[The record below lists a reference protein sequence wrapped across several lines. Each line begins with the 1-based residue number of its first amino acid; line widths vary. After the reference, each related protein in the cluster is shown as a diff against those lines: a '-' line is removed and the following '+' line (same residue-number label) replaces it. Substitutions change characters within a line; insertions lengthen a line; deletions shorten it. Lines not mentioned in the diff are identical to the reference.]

1 MACNNS
7 NALSHLTR
15 LVRPWIL
22 DAQEISMPS
31 RPIASVTISFGLVA
45 IPVQVFS
52 ATESAGQISFNL
64 LHKGCGSRLKQQ
76 YVCLKDGELV
86 ERSQMVKGFEFA
98 KGQYVEFSPEELKA
112 VEAVGTNSIDIAEF
126 VALDSIEPIY
136 FDKTYYL
143 APDKGGT
150 KPYALLADALHTAQR
165 FAVGNWSAKGKQH
178 TVALRSVGSVLV
190 MQQLHFAKEVR
201 SIEEVTVPPVE
212 LKDAERKLALQL
224 IEQQTSETF
233 DPSAY
238 TDDVRTRIES
248 AVQDKVAGKQITLS
262 ETPQPSATNVIDL
275 MDVLRKSIRATEQDK
290 SPEKRAKPAQRK
302 PAQRADAP
310 SPKKAARR

>member
-1 MACNNS
+1 
-7 NALSHLTR
+7 
-15 LVRPWIL
+15 
-22 DAQEISMPS
+22 MPS

-45 IPVQVFS
+45 IPVQIFS

-64 LHKGCGSRLKQQ
+64 LHKGCGSRVKQQ
-76 YVCLKDGELV
+76 YVCAKDGALV
-86 ERSQMVKGFEFA
+86 ERSEMVKGFEFA

-112 VEAVGTNSIDIAEF
+112 LEAVGTNSIDIAEF
-126 VALDSIEPIY
+126 VALQSIDPIY

-178 TVALRSVGSVLV
+178 TVALRSTGSALV
-190 MQQLHFAKEVR
+190 MQQLHFATEVR
-201 SIEEVTVPPVE
+201 SIQEVTVPPVE

-238 TDDVRTRIES
+238 TDDVKARIES
-248 AVQDKVAGKQITLS
+248 AVQDKVDGKEITLS
-262 ETPQPSATNVIDL
+262 ETPAPSATNVIDL
-275 MDVLRKSIRATEQDK
+275 MEVLRKSIRATEQDK
-290 SPEKRAKPAQRK
+290 SPEKRTKPAQRK
-302 PAQRADAP
+302 PAQRADVPRA
-310 SPKKAARR
+310 KKAARR

>member
-1 MACNNS
+1 
-7 NALSHLTR
+7 
-15 LVRPWIL
+15 
-22 DAQEISMPS
+22 MPS

-45 IPVQVFS
+45 IPVQIFS

-76 YVCLKDGELV
+76 YVCVKDGALV
-86 ERSQMVKGFEFA
+86 ERSEMVKGFEFA

-112 VEAVGTNSIDIAEF
+112 LEAVGTNSIDIAEF
-126 VALDSIEPIY
+126 VARESIDPIY

-150 KPYALLADALHTAQR
+150 KPYALLADALHTSQR

-178 TVALRSVGSVLV
+178 TVALRSMGGALV
-190 MQQLHFAKEVR
+190 MQQLHFATEVR

-224 IEQQTSETF
+224 IEQQTSEAF

-238 TDDVRTRIES
+238 TDDVKTRIES
-248 AVQDKVAGKQITLS
+248 AVQDKVDGKEITLS
-262 ETPQPSATNVIDL
+262 ETPPPSATNVIDL
-275 MDVLRKSIRATEQDK
+275 MEVLRKSIRATEQDK
-290 SPEKRAKPAQRK
+290 SPEKRTKPAQRK
-302 PAQRADAP
+302 PAQRADVAR
-310 SPKKAARR
+310 PKKAARR

>member
-1 MACNNS
+1 
-7 NALSHLTR
+7 
-15 LVRPWIL
+15 
-22 DAQEISMPS
+22 MPS

-45 IPVQVFS
+45 IPVQIFS

-76 YVCLKDGELV
+76 YVCLKDGEAV

-112 VEAVGTNSIDIAEF
+112 LEAVGTNSIDIAEF
-126 VALDSIEPIY
+126 VARESIDPIY

-150 KPYALLADALHTAQR
+150 KPYALLADALHTAER

-178 TVALRSVGSVLV
+178 TVALRSVGGVLV
-190 MQQLHFAKEVR
+190 MQQLHFATEVR
-201 SIEEVTVPPVE
+201 SIQEVTVPPIE

-224 IEQQTSETF
+224 IEQQTSEAF

-238 TDDVRTRIES
+238 TDDVKTRIES
-248 AVQDKVAGKQITLS
+248 AVQDKVDGKEITLS
-262 ETPQPSATNVIDL
+262 ETPPPSATNVIDL
-275 MDVLRKSIRATEQDK
+275 MEVLRKSIRATEQDK
-290 SPEKRAKPAQRK
+290 SPEKRTKSAQRK
-302 PAQRADAP
+302 PAQRADVAR
-310 SPKKAARR
+310 PKKAARR